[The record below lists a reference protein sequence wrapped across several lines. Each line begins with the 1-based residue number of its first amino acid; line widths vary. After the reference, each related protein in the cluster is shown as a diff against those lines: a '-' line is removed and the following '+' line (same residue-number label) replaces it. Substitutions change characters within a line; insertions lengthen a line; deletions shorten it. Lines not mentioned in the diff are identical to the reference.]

1 MNTYS
6 KGKRVDKCKW
16 CSKVFASKQ
25 SKCNHQKCCKG
36 NPQRREEKCKCDGC
50 GYTTERID
58 SLKRHNK
65 TCKGAKKLKICVVC
79 KMEFSRNEHLKRHMV
94 LQHERPKHYEC
105 EFCGKIFTR
114 KDFWKKH
121 EEILCA
127 CRIVYSQVVMIKL
140 LCWKDRLA

>member
-79 KMEFSRNEHLKRHMV
+79 KMEFSRNEHLKRFRNMKGRSIMSANFV
-94 LQHERPKHYEC
+94 EKFSPGRTS
-105 EFCGKIFTR
+105 GKNM
-114 KDFWKKH
+114 KKYYVH
-121 EEILCA
+121 VELLH
-127 CRIVYSQVVMIKL
+127 SQVVMVKL